1 MANNSKA
8 IFFILGAVFL
18 FTVMDAAAKHL
29 TQKIGII
36 PTIWARYVG
45 QVIIVFAI
53 LAPRLSKVG
62 KTNYPKLQA
71 TRSVLLM
78 GATSCFFIGISEI
91 GLAEATAI
99 MDINPVLITLGA
111 FLFLGE
117 SIGPRRIIGIL
128 ISLIGAMIIIRP
140 GTSTFT
146 IFALMPLLSAIC
158 FAAYSLTTRYIG
170 RNEDP
175 ATSLLYTA
183 LCGALVYSILVPN
196 YWQQISMISVALIS
210 LLAITGTLGH
220 FFLIK
225 AFSLGEASMLAPFI
239 YAGLIYSAIW
249 GILFFDEYPD
259 KFSIF
264 GALLIAGSGIYV
276 WYRETLT
283 KQSPRNSEL

>member
-29 TQKIGII
+29 TQQIGII

-111 FLFLGE
+111 FLFLDE
-117 SIGPRRIIGIL
+117 RIGPRRIIGIL

-140 GTSTFT
+140 GTSSFT

-196 YWQQISMISVALIS
+196 YWQQISMISAALIS
-210 LLAITGTLGH
+210 VLAITGTLGH

-239 YAGLIYSAIW
+239 YAGLIYSGIW